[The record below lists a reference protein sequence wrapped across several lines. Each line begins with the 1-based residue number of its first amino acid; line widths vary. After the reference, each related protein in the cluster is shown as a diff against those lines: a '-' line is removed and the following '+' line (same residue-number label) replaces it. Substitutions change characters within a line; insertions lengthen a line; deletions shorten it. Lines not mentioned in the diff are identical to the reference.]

1 MQDQSQ
7 EVEEPWMRHLEE
19 VTPTNWLVG
28 AWANGNMELYSVSYF
43 SLRFVAL
50 NFPHQAEVLVDNMS
64 TRASTQAEPAIHL
77 DKLSTLTE
85 VLMVGLGM

>member
-1 MQDQSQ
+1 
-7 EVEEPWMRHLEE
+7 
-19 VTPTNWLVG
+19 VG
-28 AWANGNMELYSVSYF
+28 KNGNMELYSVSDF

-50 NFPHQAEVLVDNMS
+50 NFPHQGELLVDNMS

-85 VLMVGLGM
+85 VLMVRLGM